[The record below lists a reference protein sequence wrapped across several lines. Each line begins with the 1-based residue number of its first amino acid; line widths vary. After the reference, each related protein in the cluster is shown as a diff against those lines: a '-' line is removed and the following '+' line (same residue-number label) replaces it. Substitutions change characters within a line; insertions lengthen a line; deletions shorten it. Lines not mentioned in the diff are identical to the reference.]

1 MIGEGSHEKLV
12 EKLGAGALCG
22 MAVDSIR
29 FFSRTSK
36 LAVKPPLTFS

>member
-1 MIGEGSHEKLV
+1 MRVRPRALPMIGEGSHEKLV

-29 FFSRTSK
+29 FFFENK
-36 LAVKPPLTFS
+36 